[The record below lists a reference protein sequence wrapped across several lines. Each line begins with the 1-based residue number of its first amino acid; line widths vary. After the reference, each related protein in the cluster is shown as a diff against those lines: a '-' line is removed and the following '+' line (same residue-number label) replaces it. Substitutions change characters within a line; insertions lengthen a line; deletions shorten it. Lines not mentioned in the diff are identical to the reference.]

1 MKLSDYA
8 KYLGIAY
15 HTAWKHY
22 KNGLI
27 PYPTRQLPDGAVLKV
42 DFNPKNQFGQ
52 KTFNKAAIY
61 TRVSLRKNRSNLDSQ
76 ADRLCRYSRITHVIK
91 SLFM

>member
-27 PYPTRQLPDGAVLKV
+27 PYPTRQLPSGAVIV
-42 DFNPKNQFGQ
+42 DFDPKNQFGQ

-76 ADRLCRYSRITHVIK
+76 AQRLCRYSRITHVIK
-91 SLFM
+91 SFM